1 MCQIIVAQ
9 RSSGINRFQYKYG
22 EHVLEETF
30 NKNKSKVLIS
40 RKICTSTTL
49 EIWSY
54 AIKSNKTF
62 ILLAIYFILLH
73 MKTHRKAAYCLC
85 RFTIAHVRPTVT
97 HNFLYVVCSSN
108 LTTKYLILG
117 KLPGTH
123 DLSISFSEN
132 SQERTTQLSHSR
144 ETSKNARSKYLI
156 LGKLPGT
163 HDQTCTNYVLL
174 SYTRQQDKPNQLL
187 LILPIHNLN

>member
-123 DLSISFSEN
+123 D
-132 SQERTTQLSHSR
+132 
-144 ETSKNARSKYLI
+144 
-156 LGKLPGT
+156 
-163 HDQTCTNYVLL
+163 QTCTNYVLL